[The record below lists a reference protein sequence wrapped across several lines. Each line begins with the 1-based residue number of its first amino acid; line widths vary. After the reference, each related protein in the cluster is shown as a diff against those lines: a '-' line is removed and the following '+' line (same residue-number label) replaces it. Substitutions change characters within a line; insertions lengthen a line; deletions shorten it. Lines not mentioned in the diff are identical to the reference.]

1 MNNAF
6 VFFIRS
12 VLWGIR
18 GQWYHLCLVLYWL
31 RFQKRLKQINQA
43 IEIFL
48 EAIAQEIQKILTK
61 SRLKIWEVLSS

>member
-1 MNNAF
+1 M
-6 VFFIRS
+6 
-12 VLWGIR
+12 
-18 GQWYHLCLVLYWL
+18 LYWL